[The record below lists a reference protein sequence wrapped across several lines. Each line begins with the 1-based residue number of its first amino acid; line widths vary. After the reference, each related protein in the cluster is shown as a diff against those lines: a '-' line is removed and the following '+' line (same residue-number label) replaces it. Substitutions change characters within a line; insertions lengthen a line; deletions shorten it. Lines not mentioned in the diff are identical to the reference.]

1 MRSAG
6 WSFDEAVVDAE
17 GKETQKEGTL
27 LTNAKKAVEMMK
39 LGGTKSEHWIV

>member
-17 GKETQKEGTL
+17 GEVTRKEGTL
-27 LTNAKKAVEMMK
+27 LTNAKKAVEMLK
-39 LGGTKSEHWIV
+39 QGGAKSDHWVT